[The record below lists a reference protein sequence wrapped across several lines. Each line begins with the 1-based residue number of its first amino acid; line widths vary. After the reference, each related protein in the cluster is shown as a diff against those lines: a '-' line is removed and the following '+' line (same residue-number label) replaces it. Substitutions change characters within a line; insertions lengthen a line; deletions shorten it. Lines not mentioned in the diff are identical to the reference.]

1 MINSKIISTGSYL
14 PELIYNNLF
23 MESIVD
29 TSDEWITTRTGIKER
44 HIAATGE
51 LTSDLAC
58 RACENAL
65 EKILFD
71 RNLIDAI
78 VMATTTPDKTF
89 PSSATILQEKLGID
103 EKCFSFDVQAV
114 CCGFIYALTVADSL
128 IKSEKAKNILVVGAE
143 TMSRLVDWKD
153 RNTCVLFGDGAGAVI
168 LQATDENRGIIS
180 SNIHSDGK
188 FANLLQT
195 NGGVSSNQSVGF
207 IEMKGHEIFK
217 LAVSKMSQ
225 CVLESLENCGLTTKD
240 VDVFIPHQA
249 NQRIIDG
256 VVKRLNITGEKV
268 VSTIAQHGNT
278 SSASIPLALDYALN
292 GNTKVIKNDDIVV
305 LEGLGGGLT
314 WGSIILRW

>member
-14 PELIYNNLF
+14 PELIYNNIF
-23 MESIVD
+23 MESIVE

-44 HIAATGE
+44 HIVSPGE
-51 LTSDLAC
+51 LTTDLAY
-58 RACENAL
+58 RACKNAL
-65 EKILFD
+65 EKISFD
-71 RNLIDAI
+71 KNSIDAI

-89 PSSATILQEKLGID
+89 PSSATILQEKLGIGD
-103 EKCFSFDVQAV
+103 KCFSFDVQAV

-128 IKSEKAKNILVVGAE
+128 IKSEKVKNVLVVGAE
-143 TMSRLVDWKD
+143 TMSKLIDWKD

-168 LQATDENRGIIS
+168 LQATDKNNGIIS
-180 SNIHSDGK
+180 SNLHSDGK
-188 FANLLQT
+188 FVDLLQT
-195 NGGVSSNQSVGF
+195 SGGVSSSQSVGF

-225 CVLESLENCGLTTKD
+225 SVLEGLEICGLTTENI
-240 VDVFIPHQA
+240 DVFIPHQA

-256 VVKRLNITGEKV
+256 VVKKLNITNRKV

-292 GNTKVIKNDDIVV
+292 EARMIEDNNIVV